1 MKKVSQKQE
10 ENIKWND
17 VPMKLPPK
25 STSST
30 IAKNKSGVQQNRL
43 KITFQTPQS
52 TEDKPQDIPTEQVD
66 EISVKLLDPNQ
77 KVIRVSPTQLHSKLT
92 NLIDQTNKEEMEN
105 KLN

>member
-30 IAKNKSGVQQNRL
+30 ITKKKSGVQQNRL
-43 KITFQTPQS
+43 KITF
-52 TEDKPQDIPTEQVD
+52 
-66 EISVKLLDPNQ
+66 
-77 KVIRVSPTQLHSKLT
+77 
-92 NLIDQTNKEEMEN
+92 
-105 KLN
+105 